1 MTTTRWT
8 IVTAAALALA
18 AISSTAC
25 TPSAPPAPARTRE
38 SAGELLDDSVITT
51 QVKAAMLKEPSL
63 KSLQISVKTYKDIVQ
78 LSGFVDSS
86 ATRQLAGSLAAG
98 VTGVAS
104 VRNDLIVK

>member
-8 IVTAAALALA
+8 IVTAAALTLA
-18 AISSTAC
+18 VGSFSGC
-25 TPSAPPAPARTRE
+25 TPSAPPAPARTTE

-51 QVKAAMLKEPSL
+51 QVKAAMLKEPAL

-86 ATRQLAGSLAAG
+86 ATRQLAGSLAAA